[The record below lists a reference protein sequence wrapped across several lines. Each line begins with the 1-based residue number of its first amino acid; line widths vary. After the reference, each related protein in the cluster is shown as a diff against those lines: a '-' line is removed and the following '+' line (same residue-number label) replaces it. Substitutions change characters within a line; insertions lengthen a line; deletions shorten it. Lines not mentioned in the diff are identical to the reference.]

1 MSQQRGHF
9 TRKKKEIK
17 LLSVSFL
24 SFLLM
29 LINVYMRKYG
39 CTVNSTATLLESH
52 NKQNICGQEFKEACL
67 T

>member
-9 TRKKKEIK
+9 TRKKEEIK

-29 LINVYMRKYG
+29 LINVYMRKNG
-39 CTVNSTATLLESH
+39 STVNCAATLLESH
-52 NKQNICGQEFKEACL
+52 HKQNICGQEFKEACL